1 MTNSTPNPATATHT
15 AADERPAMAILREM
29 EVGDS
34 YTWPSERAAYIA
46 SLSSRCNFDWA
57 PRRYSMRRN
66 KDPRSITIT
75 RIA

>member
-1 MTNSTPNPATATHT
+1 MTNSTPVSPTATPT
-15 AADERPAMAILREM
+15 AADQRPAMAILRDM

-34 YTWPSERAAYIA
+34 HTWPSERAAYIA

-57 PRRYSMRRN
+57 PKRYSMRRN
-66 KDPRSITIT
+66 KELRSITIT